1 MKALSIWQPW
11 ATLII
16 IGAKKIETRGRPTM
30 LRSEDI
36 AIHAS
41 KSLAGFDAVEAMPWK
56 QRHYILDAL
65 RDAGY
70 ENMRELPL
78 GAVLGIAELVAC
90 WHTEGLKSSSLLIPD
105 DQKER
110 EFAMGDFSDYRWGW
124 YMRDPLRFEE
134 PIPARGQQGLWDWKV
149 PQCAYNT
156 SGLGAR
162 LARKPDEVPVWV
174 RR

>member
-16 IGAKKIETRGRPTM
+16 TGVKKIETRGRPTM

-70 ENMRELPL
+70 ENTRELPL
-78 GAVLGIAELVAC
+78 GAMLGIAELVAC
-90 WHTEGLKSSSLLIPD
+90 WHTEFLKRDTLILPD

-124 YMRDPLRFEE
+124 YMRDPLRLEE
-134 PIPARGQQGLWDWKV
+134 PIPARGQQGL
-149 PQCAYNT
+149 
-156 SGLGAR
+156 
-162 LARKPDEVPVWV
+162 
-174 RR
+174 